1 MVGVGGSGS
10 GAGEGSRRRLPSW
23 MAGVNVNKSDGEGLD
38 RNSNSNSNSNSKE
51 PADIVEKSETT
62 RRPRR
67 RKSTQRHQEE
77 EEEEGGE
84 INVTRTQ
91 KKRKVREPAPP
102 KKGKKLKQITHT
114 RVDQIEDDNNA
125 TGEEEE
131 EEQEQLTLTVEDLLS
146 IAKEYVQADRERGEV
161 QSSSSR
167 ELESEKELLASTSL
181 ENGDILNQKLS
192 TDSAMGS
199 MSEQSLVS
207 VSRTGDPAQDMLDLF
222 LGPLL
227 KKPVEDQ
234 NRTKFTANDIF
245 DIEFRK
251 LSETQ
256 KNDAGQEHTVAAPV
270 MKKKSSLKDKVAV
283 LLD

>member
-1 MVGVGGSGS
+1 M
-10 GAGEGSRRRLPSW
+10 
-23 MAGVNVNKSDGEGLD
+23 
-38 RNSNSNSNSNSKE
+38 
-51 PADIVEKSETT
+51 
-62 RRPRR
+62 
-67 RKSTQRHQEE
+67 Q
-77 EEEEGGE
+77 
-84 INVTRTQ
+84 
-91 KKRKVREPAPP
+91 
-102 KKGKKLKQITHT
+102 
-114 RVDQIEDDNNA
+114 
-125 TGEEEE
+125 
-131 EEQEQLTLTVEDLLS
+131 
-146 IAKEYVQADRERGEV
+146 YVQADGERGEV
-161 QSSSSR
+161 QSSSRR

-181 ENGDILNQKLS
+181 ENRDILNQKLS

-256 KNDAGQEHTVAAPV
+256 KNDAGQEHTVASPV

>member
-1 MVGVGGSGS
+1 MVGVGGSGR
-10 GAGEGSRRRLPSW
+10 GAGDGSRRRLPSW

-38 RNSNSNSNSNSKE
+38 RNSNSKE

-67 RKSTQRHQEE
+67 RKSTQRYQEEE

-102 KKGKKLKQITHT
+102 KKRQKLKQITQT
-114 RVDQIEDDNNA
+114 RVDQIEDDDNA

-131 EEQEQLTLTVEDLLS
+131 EEQLTLTVEDLLS

-227 KKPVEDQ
+227 KKPLEDQ

>member
-10 GAGEGSRRRLPSW
+10 RAGDGSRRRLPSW

-38 RNSNSNSNSNSKE
+38 RNSNSNSNSKE
-51 PADIVEKSETT
+51 PADIVGKSETT

-77 EEEEGGE
+77 EEEEEGGE
-84 INVTRTQ
+84 INVTGTQ

-102 KKGKKLKQITHT
+102 KKRRKLKQITHT
-114 RVDQIEDDNNA
+114 RVDQIEDDDNTN
-125 TGEEEE
+125 GDEEEE
-131 EEQEQLTLTVEDLLS
+131 EEEEQLTLTVEDLLS
-146 IAKEYVQADRERGEV
+146 IAKEYVQADGERGEV
-161 QSSSSR
+161 QSSSRR

-181 ENGDILNQKLS
+181 ENRDILNQKLS

-256 KNDAGQEHTVAAPV
+256 KNDAGQEHTVASPV

>member
-1 MVGVGGSGS
+1 MML
-10 GAGEGSRRRLPSW
+10 RYL
-23 MAGVNVNKSDGEGLD
+23 MF
-38 RNSNSNSNSNSKE
+38 
-51 PADIVEKSETT
+51 
-62 RRPRR
+62 
-67 RKSTQRHQEE
+67 
-77 EEEEGGE
+77 
-84 INVTRTQ
+84 
-91 KKRKVREPAPP
+91 
-102 KKGKKLKQITHT
+102 
-114 RVDQIEDDNNA
+114 
-125 TGEEEE
+125 
-131 EEQEQLTLTVEDLLS
+131 QLCFCVQ
-146 IAKEYVQADRERGEV
+146 YVQADRERGEV

-167 ELESEKELLASTSL
+167 ELESEKEFLASTSL

-234 NRTKFTANDIF
+234 NRAKFTANDIF

>member
-1 MVGVGGSGS
+1 MHCSVYAS
-10 GAGEGSRRRLPSW
+10 AI
-23 MAGVNVNKSDGEGLD
+23 AK
-38 RNSNSNSNSNSKE
+38 
-51 PADIVEKSETT
+51 
-62 RRPRR
+62 
-67 RKSTQRHQEE
+67 H
-77 EEEEGGE
+77 
-84 INVTRTQ
+84 
-91 KKRKVREPAPP
+91 KVREVAN
-102 KKGKKLKQITHT
+102 QIIHDAKISY
-114 RVDQIEDDNNA
+114 V
-125 TGEEEE
+125 
-131 EEQEQLTLTVEDLLS
+131 S
-146 IAKEYVQADRERGEV
+146 IMVFFVQYVQADRERGEV